1 MPFYTEQQ
9 IEQIRTMDLLTY
21 LQTYEPTEL
30 VHVRGNTYCTREHDS
45 LKISNGKWM
54 WWSRGFGGSSA
65 LDYLIKVKGMQFLD
79 AMKILSNE
87 KGNIHHSST
96 ERSEKPDSD
105 VRRRLLLPERNE
117 NEMAVIWYLVGRGI
131 DYDIIKECIDNG
143 LIYESEV
150 YHNCVFLGLDENGK
164 AAYATIRSSSDDCKF
179 KGEAVGS
186 DKRYSFRI
194 EANSNTIHVF
204 ESAIDLLSYA
214 TIMKMRT
221 GNWRAETMVS
231 LGGVYA
237 PSPNKLIS
245 KIPAALDNAL
255 QNHPEVK
262 AIALHLDNDNAGRA
276 AALSIT
282 EQLKDRYEMR
292 NEPPPK
298 GKDCNDYLMHVHN
311 KRLYKTKG
319 EKEYDG
325 DRI

>member
-1 MPFYTEQQ
+1 MPYYTEKQ
-9 IEQIRTMDLLTY
+9 IDQARSIDLLTY
-21 LQTYEPTEL
+21 LQSFEPTEL

-54 WWSRGFGGSSA
+54 WWSRGFGGNSA
-65 LDYLIKVKGMQFLD
+65 LDYLIKVKGMSFMD
-79 AMKILSNE
+79 AMKILTKEGTDLHDTDAKIS
-87 KGNIHHSST
+87 
-96 ERSEKPDSD
+96 RKPDCD
-105 VRRRLLLPERNE
+105 VKRKLLLPERSE
-117 NEMAVIWYLVGRGI
+117 SEMAVIWYLVGRGI

-143 LIYESEV
+143 LIFESEV
-150 YHNCVFLGLDENGK
+150 YHNCVFLGFDETGK
-164 AAYATIRSSSDDCKF
+164 AAYASFRSSSDDCQF

-194 EANSNTIHVF
+194 DCASSTLHVF

-214 TIMKMRT
+214 TIMKMKT

-237 PSPNKLIS
+237 PSPNKPVS

-262 AIALHLDNDNAGRA
+262 TVALHLDNDNAGRA
-276 AALSIT
+276 ATLSIT
-282 EQLKDRYEMR
+282 ELLKDRYEIR

-298 GKDCNDYLMHVHN
+298 GKDYNDYLMHIHY
-311 KRLYKTKG
+311 KRLNKTKG
-319 EKEYDG
+319 EKLN
-325 DRI
+325 DRSRS